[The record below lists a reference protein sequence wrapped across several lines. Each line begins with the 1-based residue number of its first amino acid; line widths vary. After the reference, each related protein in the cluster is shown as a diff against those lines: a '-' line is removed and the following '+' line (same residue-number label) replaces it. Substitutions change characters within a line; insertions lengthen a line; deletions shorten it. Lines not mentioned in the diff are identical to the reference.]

1 MAIGLPNLRNLIFD
15 RESMSDL
22 GSLGVNLSRLPTVT
36 PKQTVT
42 VTDIATGLP
51 AEGPPAYVAPKSVT
65 LENIGTSTQQGGVPG
80 SAWWQ
85 DAGYPDAA
93 TAIQSGNFRY
103 DMNTGWQLKPS
114 ATTPAMEL
122 AEPVTPEPAFVAPPE
137 VIQSAIENLPVT
149 IGAMTSPDLGPL
161 GTSGLAMMEDEPITM
176 TSDLTM
182 SPMIESEVTPMDS
195 DIDRMIEKAM
205 KEAMVSGDVPVQA
218 ADDPIL
224 TIDPVQAAVDAAVGN
239 GQPTTD
245 DTILDKDT
253 MEGGAYLSYS
263 GSDEGGDYIVANG
276 KKTYLPDF
284 SITDDTILD
293 PDEMKFGTQVMSYY
307 YNPATGE
314 TYESTGSLD
323 TPPEGFIPM
332 DENYTPGMATET
344 AAAEAA
350 AAAEAERQKQAAEMA
365 QNYMVGQP
373 AVGYN
378 PYQSGQYQN
387 NPYGSAGVPD
397 MGGITSIPVP
407 AAYTPYQPPG
417 GTT

>member
-1 MAIGLPNLRNLIFD
+1 LGQKEKGQRMIPDLSNLRNLVFD
-15 RESMSDL
+15 REGMPSPS
-22 GSLGVNLSRLPTVT
+22 SLGIDLSNLPTIDPGT
-36 PKQTVT
+36 IKKMP
-42 VTDIATGLP
+42 AT
-51 AEGPPAYVAPKSVT
+51 T
-65 LENIGTSTQQGGVPG
+65 TGGVPG

-149 IGAMTSPDLGPL
+149 IGAMTSPDLGRL
-161 GTSGLAMMEDEPITM
+161 GTSGMSMMEDEPITM

-195 DIDRMIEKAM
+195 DIDRMIEKTM
-205 KEAMVSGDVPVQA
+205 KEAMASGDVPVQA

-293 PDEMKFGTQVMSYY
+293 PDDMVVGAQIVTPY

-314 TYESTGSLD
+314 TFTQYNTAQ
-323 TPPEGFIPM
+323 PVPEGFIPGSPP
-332 DENYTPGMATET
+332 ETPAQPDFMTQLQELIAQMQGEQT

-350 AAAEAERQKQAAEMA
+350 AAAEAERQKQTAEMT

-378 PYQSGQYQN
+378 PYESGQYQN

>member
-1 MAIGLPNLRNLIFD
+1 MIPDLSNLRNLVFD
-15 RESMSDL
+15 REGMPSPS
-22 GSLGVNLSRLPTVT
+22 SLGIDLSNLPTIDPGT
-36 PKQTVT
+36 IKKMP
-42 VTDIATGLP
+42 ATT
-51 AEGPPAYVAPKSVT
+51 A
-65 LENIGTSTQQGGVPG
+65 GGVPG

-85 DAGYPDAA
+85 DAGYPDAT
-93 TAIQSGNFRY
+93 TAIMSGNFRY

-161 GTSGLAMMEDEPITM
+161 GTSGMSMMEDKPITM
-176 TSDLTM
+176 TSESTM
-182 SPMIESEVTPMDS
+182 SPMIDSEVTPMDS
-195 DIDRMIEKAM
+195 DIDRMIEKAI
-205 KEAMVSGDVPVQA
+205 KEAMASGDVPVQA

-245 DTILDKDT
+245 DTIL
-253 MEGGAYLSYS
+253 E
-263 GSDEGGDYIVANG
+263 
-276 KKTYLPDF
+276 PDDMP
-284 SITDDTILD
+284 I
-293 PDEMKFGTQVMSYY
+293 GVMVVTPY

-314 TYESTGSLD
+314 TFDQTNTAQPVPD
-323 TPPEGFIPM
+323 GFIPVP
-332 DENYTPGMATET
+332 EGGIPAKTETPAQPDFMTQLNELIAQMQAEQT
-344 AAAEAA
+344 AAAEAQ
-350 AAAEAERQKQAAEMA
+350 AAAEAEKQKQAQEFIASMQAKQTAAAEQAAAAEQQRQEQVAAMT

-378 PYQSGQYQN
+378 PYESGQYQN